1 VDGRLSDP
9 AGRHIQAGEGADEP
23 AVVRPDAGGSPVR
36 GRIVGNILA
45 CGAADGPSARRPRG
59 RNAVAE
65 VRAVERRLAFLAEAS
80 AHLASSLDYATTLG
94 RVARSAVPEMADW
107 CVVDTLDEDGSVRL
121 LAVAHVEPGKEAVV
135 RELRRRYPPD
145 PQARYGLQKA
155 LATGRPELYPDI
167 LPAWRQGAARDAEHL
182 RLMQVLDAR
191 SSMCVPLRA
200 RGQTLGAMTFVCAAS
215 GRRYG
220 PPDVALAQD
229 LADRCALALDNA
241 RLHSRLQETVRTRE
255 MFLASLA
262 HDLKT
267 PLTASLG
274 YAQLLR
280 REATKAGRSPSAR
293 RMADWAAI
301 IEVNTARAA
310 GLLDELLD
318 IARLEAG
325 HSLDLDRRPTDLV
338 VLAKRVAVTHRRGN
352 ERHRITV
359 DAQAPE
365 VVGEWD
371 AARLARVLDN
381 LLGNGVKYSPNGG
394 EISVRVTRESAWAV
408 LTVADQGLGIPAADR
423 LRIFER
429 FERGRNV
436 AGRVAGSG
444 VGLAGVRHVVEQH
457 GGTVSVES
465 QEGVGSTFTVRL
477 PLTSASLPSRPASA
491 RPGGTEAM
499 P

>member
-1 VDGRLSDP
+1 VP
-9 AGRHIQAGEGADEP
+9 EA
-23 AVVRPDAGGSPVR
+23 
-36 GRIVGNILA
+36 
-45 CGAADGPSARRPRG
+45 GAA
-59 RNAVAE
+59 
-65 VRAVERRLAFLAEAS
+65 ERRLAFLAEAS
-80 AHLASSLDYATTLG
+80 AHLAGSLDYETTLS
-94 RVARSAVPEMADW
+94 RVARLAVPEMADW
-107 CVVDTLDEDGSVRL
+107 CVVDTLGEDGSVRL

-145 PQARYGLQKA
+145 PQARYGLRKV
-155 LATGRPELYPDI
+155 LASGRPELYSDI
-167 LPAWRQGAARDAEHL
+167 LPAWRQEAARDAEHL
-182 RLMQVLDAR
+182 RLMQALDAR

-229 LADRCALALDNA
+229 LADRCALALDTA

-352 ERHRITV
+352 ERHRITA
-359 DAQAPE
+359 DARAPE

-381 LLGNGVKYSPNGG
+381 LLGNAVKYSPDGG
-394 EISVRVTRESAWAV
+394 EIAVRVGRDGAWAV
-408 LTVADQGLGIPAADR
+408 LTVTDQGLGIPPAD
-423 LRIFER
+423 LARIFER
-429 FERGRNV
+429 FQRGQNV

-465 QEGVGSTFTVRL
+465 REGVGSTFTVRL
-477 PLTSASLPSRPASA
+477 PLT
-491 RPGGTEAM
+491 
-499 P
+499 